1 MDKKKSEKEKLETR
15 REKLESYL
23 MTLPAEKKNHLGP
36 AGVMEQSVRKEINE
50 IDQKLKF

>member
-23 MTLPAEKKNHLGP
+23 MTLPAEKKNHLG
-36 AGVMEQSVRKEINE
+36 QINE
-50 IDQKLKF
+50 IDQNLKF